1 MNKQQI
7 LLIGGG
13 LLVFCLIYFFGNTTP
28 DKKQSHVDTE
38 NVVDGPVQTIDFQT
52 ILSNS
57 KENLSKDQQEF
68 LTKLENSIVSG
79 NVKEQKIAVYKQL
92 ASFWRDT
99 AHMLIPYAFY
109 SGEAAKLENSEK
121 SLTFAAQFFIDGAR
135 LQGDPAKRNFMADE
149 ARQLFEQA
157 LVLNPDSDSLKIGLG
172 SCYLVGE
179 ISDNPMKGI
188 SMIREVVEKDP
199 ENMYAQL
206 VLTRGGMVSGQFDRA
221 IERLNIVVEK
231 QPENLEAIIMLAEAY
246 ERHGEKENAVKWYQ
260 VSLKYLE
267 HPEVLEEVKKKIE
280 FLSK

>member
-1 MNKQQI
+1 VNKQQI
-7 LLIGGG
+7 LLVGGG
-13 LLVFCLIYFFGNTTP
+13 IVVFCLIYFFGNTTP
-28 DKKQSHVDTE
+28 EKKPHADTE
-38 NVVDGPVQTIDFQT
+38 HRVEAPVQTIDFNT

-57 KENLSKDQQEF
+57 KQNLTPSQLE
-68 LTKLENSIVSG
+68 LVNTLENNLQITG
-79 NVKEQKIAVYKQL
+79 NKEGKIEVYRQL

-135 LQGDPAKRNFMADE
+135 LQGEPAKRNFMADE
-149 ARQLFEQA
+149 ARKLFEQA
-157 LVLNPDSDSLKIGLG
+157 LELNPGNDSLKVGLG

-188 SMIREVVEKDP
+188 SLIREVVERDP

-206 VLTRGGMVSGQFDRA
+206 VLARGGMVSGQFDKA
-221 IERLNIVVEK
+221 IERLNVIVQK

-246 ERHGEKENAVKWYQ
+246 ERHGEKENAVKWYKT
-260 VSLKYLE
+260 SLEHLD